1 MEGWDVP
8 YRQAV
13 EEALEVLRG
22 QWTVAVLAA
31 LAPNETRRKDVLP
44 AVNAIDD
51 RAGRLT
57 HKRPL
62 TDRVLEDTLRRMH
75 EDGLIARR
83 AEPGT
88 TEPGSFGATWY
99 SLTPKGRS
107 LLSATRPLA
116 EWAQHNRH
124 TQSYNG
130 DRSTPG
136 STVLLPDS

>member
-1 MEGWDVP
+1 MQGWDVP

-13 EEALEVLRG
+13 EDALEVLRG

-31 LAPNETRRKDVLP
+31 LAPGETRRKNLLP
-44 AVNAIDD
+44 AINAIDD
-51 RAGRLT
+51 RAGRFA

-75 EDGLIARR
+75 DDGLIVRR
-83 AEPGT
+83 AESGT
-88 TEPGSFGATWY
+88 AEPGNFGATWY

-124 TQSYNG
+124 TQGYTA

-136 STVLLPDS
+136 PAALLPDS